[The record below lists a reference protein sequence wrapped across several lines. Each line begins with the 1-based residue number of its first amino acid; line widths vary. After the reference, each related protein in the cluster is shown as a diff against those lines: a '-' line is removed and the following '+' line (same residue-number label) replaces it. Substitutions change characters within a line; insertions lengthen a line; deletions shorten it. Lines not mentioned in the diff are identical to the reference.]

1 MAWRRVTARA
11 EIPDQ
16 LYIKLYPDQL
26 AKSPA
31 IEHFV
36 QTVWQLVGSN
46 NLPNVA
52 DDNVR
57 PARVPSTRPFLTPP
71 TARLA
76 GATIH
81 LDRDPLG
88 ILQAALFLPRGHLI
102 ARPRRRH
109 TKRCPPHARH

>member
-1 MAWRRVTARA
+1 MRA
-11 EIPDQ
+11 EIGDQ

-31 IEHFV
+31 VEHFV

-57 PARVPSTRPFLTPP
+57 LALILSRHPTLTHQLGH

-76 GATIH
+76 STAIH
-81 LDRDPLG
+81 LDRNPFR
-88 ILQAALFLPRGHLI
+88 ILQTALFLPRRHLL
-102 ARPRRRH
+102 ARPRCRRAQ
-109 TKRCPPHARH
+109 RLPPHT